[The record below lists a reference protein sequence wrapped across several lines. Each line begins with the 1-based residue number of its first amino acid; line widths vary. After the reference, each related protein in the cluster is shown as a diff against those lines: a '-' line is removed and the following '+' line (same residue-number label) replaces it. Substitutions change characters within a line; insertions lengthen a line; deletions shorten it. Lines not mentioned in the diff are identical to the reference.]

1 MDAAPR
7 GPDGTTAPGRL
18 NDVET
23 WIFDLD
29 NTLYPVT
36 AKLLG
41 DLDRHMGRFIADFL
55 NVDRDEARRVQK
67 TYFRQYGLTMRGLM
81 IHHGLDP
88 ARFFERM
95 QPMDLEDID
104 PDPALAEA
112 IRRLEGRKFI
122 YTNASIRHAA
132 MVLERLGMAAVFDAI
147 FDIAA
152 ADYVPKPSLDAYR
165 ALCRFHDIAPARAVM
180 IDDIA
185 RNLVPAAEI
194 GMTTVWLK
202 TDAEWARSVADTGH
216 IHHAT
221 SDLRAWLEEVPAA
234 GR

>member
-1 MDAAPR
+1 MDEAPR

-29 NTLYPVT
+29 NTLYPIT
-36 AKLLG
+36 EKLLG

-88 ARFFERM
+88 ARYFDQM

-104 PDPALAEA
+104 PDPALAAA
-112 IRRLEGRKFI
+112 IRRLDGRKII
-122 YTNASIRHAA
+122 YTNASIRHAT
-132 MVLERLGMAAVFDAI
+132 MVLERLGMAAAFDAI

-165 ALCRFHDIAPARAVM
+165 ALCRIHGIAPGRAVM

-202 TDAEWARSVADTGH
+202 TGAEWARSVADTGH

-221 SDLRAWLEEVPAA
+221 SDLLAWLEQVPAA
-234 GR
+234 GG